1 MLQSSASI
9 QRGKGKRPEPT
20 FVLRAHASSVQ
31 AVKYVPDHYHYHPI
45 LGVGVS
51 EGEEIHEDKHPFAI
65 PYHSYISP
73 PSVSSGYLFSGDAD
87 GMVYLWNL
95 ETRRGK

>member
-20 FVLRAHASSVQ
+20 FVLRAHAASVQ
-31 AVKYVPDHYHYHPI
+31 AVKYVPNHYPHHPI
-45 LGVGVS
+45 LGIGVS
-51 EGEEIHEDKHPFAI
+51 EEEEILEDKYPFAL
-65 PYHSYISP
+65 PFDSYLSP